1 MRSSKFQGASFSDGT
16 ESKSNRRNAAK
27 PALQRTA
34 TLSTLATEIVRIS
47 YGKYTCVDLKDH
59 KYVIYTSCK
68 RTKIVSINPHQTKL
82 ASASPTSSCK
92 PFSIIPP
99 LTCPRPPFGQKP

>member
-59 KYVIYTSCK
+59 KYVIYLVLIYKLQENYKNREHKPSPDQAHL
-68 RTKIVSINPHQTKL
+68 RVSHIKL
-82 ASASPTSSCK
+82 
-92 PFSIIPP
+92 
-99 LTCPRPPFGQKP
+99 

>member
-34 TLSTLATEIVRIS
+34 TLSALATEIVRIS

-68 RTKIVSINPHQTKL
+68 RTKNREHKPSPDLAHLRVSHIKL
-82 ASASPTSSCK
+82 
-92 PFSIIPP
+92 
-99 LTCPRPPFGQKP
+99 